1 MTATTET
8 RARLTARTLGKART
22 ASVPTYDRTTAATIA
37 HLGLG
42 AFVRAHLGV
51 YADDLSQRGWPT
63 LIRATSLHSHVVVD
77 RLSPQD
83 CFYAV
88 AEREPDT
95 DSPLRI
101 VGSITSVSTGPVAA
115 LHAVTAASTRLVT
128 LTITEKGYDL
138 TE

>member
-8 RARLTARTLGKART
+8 RARLSARTLGQART

-51 YADDLSQRGWPT
+51 YADDLSQRGWPA
-63 LIRATSLHSHVVVD
+63 LIRATSLHSHVVAD
-77 RLSPQD
+77 QLTPQD
-83 CFYAV
+83 CFYTV
-88 AEREPDT
+88 AEREPGT

-101 VGSITSVSTGPVAA
+101 VGSITSVSTGPAAA
-115 LHAVTAASTRLVT
+115 LEAADGSRARAS
-128 LTITEKGYDL
+128 
-138 TE
+138 